1 RGAGEVGLVSRGG
14 RSREELPP
22 TPPATPPLMPPLI
35 PPAMLPETPCATP
48 LATPFATP
56 PATPLATPPATPPIG
71 GFWPGRGAALR
82 GNVNTASVVATAIQH
97 EMAVNE
103 AISLLWDIRTS
114 FSISATRS

>member
-22 TPPATPPLMPPLI
+22 TPPATPPLMPPVI

-48 LATPFATP
+48 LATPF
-56 PATPLATPPATPPIG
+56 ATPPATPPIG

-114 FSISATRS
+114 LSMSATRSAS